1 MKILKRKE
9 VPESLKWDLT
19 RLYDN
24 DREFLN
30 NLKKTSK
37 KIDKFYKNYKGKL
50 KSEAYLL
57 EALEAYEKILE
68 EISSLTN
75 YSELKLSVDM
85 TDEDAQKIS
94 GKYENFASSYLY
106 KLNFFES
113 EIIDLDEKVIKNLIE
128 KNTTYK
134 RYLEKLLE
142 KKAHTLSL
150 DEEELIS
157 KLNISLDGPY
167 GTYEVCKLSDM
178 DFDDFEVD
186 GKTYKNSY
194 GNYEN
199 LYCYSKNTEI
209 RRKSYNSFYNEL
221 KKYKNTTASVYINH
235 VKTEK
240 QLASIRGYD
249 SVFDYLLFDQ
259 EVTKEMYFKQI
270 DLFMDEF
277 SPVIRKYLALVKKYY
292 KLDKMTFADIKLK
305 IEKDNKFTIENAE
318 KEICDALK
326 IMGEDYLERAKS
338 AFTDRWVDYANNVGK
353 STGGFCASP
362 YRKGSYILMTFAEVL
377 SSGFTLSHEIGHGVH
392 FSFAQEFNKI
402 LEEEPS
408 LYMIEAPSTMN
419 ELIFANSMIEKAK
432 TKEEK
437 LFIYSALVGDTY
449 FHNCVTHLL
458 EAAFQREIYL
468 ILDRGEDLTENI
480 LEEKFGQILER
491 FFGDS
496 IEIDNCAKL
505 TWMRQPHYYMGLY
518 SYVYSAS
525 LSIATQVFL
534 KIKEDRTYAKKWIKV
549 LKSGGS
555 KTLRETLA
563 IVGINIDD
571 TSFIENAISYVD
583 ELVKEMEGLS
593 Q

>member
-30 NLKKTSK
+30 SLKKTSE

-142 KKAHTLSL
+142 KKAYTLSL

-157 KLNISLDGPY
+157 KLKISLDGPY

-221 KKYKNTTASVYINH
+221 KKHKNTTASVYINH

-270 DLFMDEF
+270 NLFMDEF
-277 SPVIRKYLALVKKYY
+277 SQVIRKYLATVKKYY

-318 KEICDALK
+318 EEICDALK

-338 AFTDRWVDYANNVGK
+338 AFSDRWVDYANNVGK

-555 KTLRETLA
+555 KILRETLA

-583 ELVKEMEGLS
+583 ELVKEMEGLL

>member
-30 NLKKTSK
+30 SLKKTSE

-85 TDEDAQKIS
+85 TDEDALKIS

-128 KNTTYK
+128 KNITYK

-142 KKAHTLSL
+142 KKAYTLSL

-157 KLNISLDGPY
+157 KLKISLDGPY

-221 KKYKNTTASVYINH
+221 KKHKNTTASVYINH

-270 DLFMDEF
+270 NLFMDEF
-277 SPVIRKYLALVKKYY
+277 SQVIRKYLATVKKYY

-338 AFTDRWVDYANNVGK
+338 AFTDRWVDYANNFGK

-402 LEEEPS
+402 LEEPS

>member
-30 NLKKTSK
+30 SLKKTSE

-142 KKAHTLSL
+142 KKAYTLSL

-157 KLNISLDGPY
+157 KLKISLDGPY

-221 KKYKNTTASVYINH
+221 KKHKNTTASVYINH

-277 SPVIRKYLALVKKYY
+277 SPIIRKYLATVKKYY

-377 SSGFTLSHEIGHGVH
+377 SSGFTLIHEIGHGVH

-563 IVGINIDD
+563 IVDINIDD

>member
-30 NLKKTSK
+30 NLKKTSE

-85 TDEDAQKIS
+85 TDEDALKIS

-142 KKAHTLSL
+142 KKTHTLSL

-157 KLNISLDGPY
+157 KLKISLDGPY

-270 DLFMDEF
+270 NLFMDEF
-277 SPVIRKYLALVKKYY
+277 SPVIRKYLATVKKYY

-583 ELVKEMEGLS
+583 ELVKEMEGLL

>member
-30 NLKKTSK
+30 SLKKTSE

-85 TDEDAQKIS
+85 TDEDALKIS

-142 KKAHTLSL
+142 KKAYTLSL

-157 KLNISLDGPY
+157 KLKISLDGPY

-221 KKYKNTTASVYINH
+221 KKHKNTTASVYINH

-277 SPVIRKYLALVKKYY
+277 SPIIRKYLATVKKYY
-292 KLDKMTFADIKLK
+292 ELDKMTFADIKLK

-496 IEIDNCAKL
+496 IEIDSCAKL

>member
-30 NLKKTSK
+30 SLKKTSE

-85 TDEDAQKIS
+85 TDEDALKIS

-128 KNTTYK
+128 KNITYK

-142 KKAHTLSL
+142 KKAYTLSL

-157 KLNISLDGPY
+157 KLKISLDGPY

-221 KKYKNTTASVYINH
+221 KKHKNTTASVYINH

-277 SPVIRKYLALVKKYY
+277 SPVIRKYLATVKKYY
-292 KLDKMTFADIKLK
+292 KLDKMTFADIKQK

-326 IMGEDYLERAKS
+326 IMGEDYLGRAKS

-583 ELVKEMEGLS
+583 ELVKEMEGLL

>member
-19 RLYDN
+19 RLYNN

-30 NLKKTSK
+30 SLKKTSE

-94 GKYENFASSYLY
+94 GKYENFGSSYLY

-142 KKAHTLSL
+142 KKAYTLSL

-209 RRKSYNSFYNEL
+209 RRKSYNSFYDEL

-270 DLFMDEF
+270 NLFMDEF
-277 SPVIRKYLALVKKYY
+277 SPIIRKYLATVKKYY

-305 IEKDNKFTIENAE
+305 IEKDNKFTIENAKE
-318 KEICDALK
+318 EICDALK

-583 ELVKEMEGLS
+583 ELVKEMEGLL